1 MRIYAVTPIHVDAE
15 ELARRQ
21 ARYAALAPP
30 GVEVVLHDLG
40 PDAPRA
46 LDTDAQVRR
55 SEELVVA
62 ALRGAP
68 AGFDA
73 LLPDCVLDPGVADL
87 AGTLPVPVLG
97 LLRLSLGWAVLTGR
111 RCAAVAR
118 NRAIADEMVAR
129 ARVYG
134 WSADLLGVEVLDLD
148 VHAIADTARWADA
161 LGGVVA
167 TMAADGARTVING
180 CSAVDVPA
188 GVTLPARVVDP
199 TALALRL
206 IAAGEVTPS

>member
-40 PDAPRA
+40 PEAPRA

-62 ALRGAP
+62 ALRAAP
-68 AGFDA
+68 AGFDG

-87 AGTLPVPVLG
+87 AGTLPVPVFG

-118 NRAIADEMVAR
+118 NRAIADEIGDR

-134 WSADLLGVEVLDLD
+134 WSADLLDVRVLDLD

-161 LGGVVA
+161 LGAVVG
-167 TMAADGARTVING
+167 TMAAGGARTVLNG

-188 GVTLPARVVDP
+188 AVRLPARVVDP

-206 IAAGEVTPS
+206 IGAGEVAR

>member
-21 ARYAALAPP
+21 ARYEALSPP
-30 GVEVVLHDLG
+30 GVEVVLHDIG

-46 LDTDAQVRR
+46 LNTDAQVRE
-55 SEELVVA
+55 SETLVVA
-62 ALRGAP
+62 ALRSAP

-111 RCAAVAR
+111 KSAAVAR
-118 NRAIADEMVAR
+118 NKAIADEIVAR
-129 ARVYG
+129 AQVYG

-148 VHAIADTARWADA
+148 VHAIADTSRWAGT
-161 LGGVVA
+161 LG
-167 TMAADGARTVING
+167 AAVGTLAAGGARSVING
-180 CSAVDVPA
+180 CSAVDLPP
-188 GVTLPARVVDP
+188 GVSLPARVVDP

-206 IAAGEVTPS
+206 IGAGEVGA